1 MIVLVMATMDYSW
14 WSVVLV
20 MFNNMAFGRC
30 VMLNDM
36 MPWSRAMA
44 SAVSSR
50 TSECGASNRNA
61 GNSCNDECF

>member
-1 MIVLVMATMDYSW
+1 MIVRVMATMDYSR

-20 MFNNMAFGRC
+20 MLSDMAFGRC
-30 VMLNDM
+30 AMFNDL

-61 GNSCNDECF
+61 GNSGNDE